1 MTRVRMLRPM
11 DLLPI
16 YLQDH
21 LALALGGIRL
31 ARRCRD
37 ENGGTPVGA
46 ALRRLV
52 PELEEDRET
61 LKRVARSIG
70 AAPSTVKDVAA
81 ALGELAGRLKPNGRL
96 LGYSELSRLWE
107 LEALMAGTDARRG
120 LWTVLARLARK
131 VPALRGFDFA
141 RLEERAAGHHAAL
154 EKLRVRAAETAF
166 AGAGPRRGRVGAPA
180 PAR

>member
-1 MTRVRMLRPM
+1 M

-21 LALALGGIRL
+21 LALSLGGIRL

-37 ENGGTPVGA
+37 ENKGTPLGA
-46 ALRRLV
+46 ALRRMV

-61 LKRVARSIG
+61 LRRVASALG
-70 AAPSTVKDVAA
+70 GGPSAVKDVAA

-107 LEALMAGTDARRG
+107 LEALMAGSDARRG
-120 LWTVLARLARK
+120 LWTVLVRLARR
-131 VPALRGFDFA
+131 VPALREFDLA
-141 RLEERAAGHHAAL
+141 ALEERAAAHHDEL
-154 EKLRVRAAETAF
+154 ERHRVRAAEAAF
-166 AGAGPRRGRVGAPA
+166 AGAPRARRARGTAPA

>member
-1 MTRVRMLRPM
+1 M

-21 LALALGGIRL
+21 LALSLGGLRL

-37 ENGGTPVGA
+37 ENKGTPVGA

-61 LKRVARSIG
+61 LRRVARALG
-70 AAPSTVKDVAA
+70 AGPSTVKDVAA

-96 LGYSELSRLWE
+96 LGYSQLSRLWE

-120 LWTVLARLARK
+120 LWTVLAKVARK
-131 VPALRGFDFA
+131 VPALRGFDFGA
-141 RLEERAAGHHAAL
+141 LEERAAGHHAEL

-166 AGAGPRRGRVGAPA
+166 TAAAAARPRRAAA
-180 PAR
+180 PARA

>member
-1 MTRVRMLRPM
+1 M

-21 LALALGGIRL
+21 LALSLGGIRL

-37 ENGGTPVGA
+37 ENVGTPLGA

-61 LKRVARSIG
+61 LRRVARALG
-70 AAPSTVKDVAA
+70 GGPSTVKDVAA

-96 LGYSELSRLWE
+96 LGYSELSRVWE

-120 LWTVLARLARK
+120 LWAVLARLARR
-131 VPALRGFDFA
+131 VPALRGLDLA
-141 RLEERAAGHHAAL
+141 ALEERAGRHHAEL
-154 EKLRVRAAETAF
+154 ERLRVRAAETAF
-166 AGAGPRRGRVGAPA
+166 AAVAPRRAGRRAAAA

>member
-1 MTRVRMLRPM
+1 M
-11 DLLPI
+11 DLLAI

-37 ENGGTPVGA
+37 ENRGTALGA

-61 LKRVARSIG
+61 LKRVAHALG
-70 AAPSTVKDVAA
+70 AGPSAVKDLAA
-81 ALGELAGRLKPNGRL
+81 AAGELAGRLKPNGRL
-96 LGYSELSRLWE
+96 LGYSQLSRLWE
-107 LEALMAGTDARRG
+107 LEALMAGSDARRG
-120 LWTVLARLARK
+120 LWTVLARRARRT
-131 VPALRGFDFA
+131 PALRGFDFA
-141 RLEERAAGHHAAL
+141 ALEARAAGHHDQL
-154 EKLRVRAAETAF
+154 ERLRVRAAEAAF
-166 AGAGPRRGRVGAPA
+166 AAPARRPRVAAPA

>member
-1 MTRVRMLRPM
+1 M

-37 ENGGTPVGA
+37 ENKGTPLGA
-46 ALRRLV
+46 ALRGLV

-61 LKRVARSIG
+61 LKRITHVLG
-70 AAPSTVKDVAA
+70 AGPSTVKDAA
-81 ALGELAGRLKPNGRL
+81 AIAGELAGRLKPNGRL

-107 LEALMAGTDARRG
+107 LEALMAGSDARRA
-120 LWTVLARLARK
+120 LWSVLGKLSRRSA
-131 VPALRGFDFA
+131 PLRDFDFGA
-141 RLEERAAGHHAAL
+141 LEERAARHHAEL
-154 EKLRVRAAETAF
+154 ERLRVRAAEAAF
-166 AGAGPRRGRVGAPA
+166 GPAPRKARGAAAPA
-180 PAR
+180 ASRP